1 MLMVLPEI
9 NPSWL
14 SSELALMMVLPLLE
28 TNPAVIVEFPG
39 LVFLLEIEA
48 ALMVRLLLA
57 IIREVG
63 PSLVIEFAVMVRSW
77 FDWIVPWLVNF

>member
-14 SSELALMMVLPLLE
+14 SSMLALMMALPLVE
-28 TNPAVIVEFPG
+28 TNPEVIVEFPG
-39 LVFLLEIEA
+39 LVFLLEIEE

-57 IIREVG
+57 MIREVD
-63 PSLVIEFAVMVRSW
+63 PSLVIEFEVMVSSW